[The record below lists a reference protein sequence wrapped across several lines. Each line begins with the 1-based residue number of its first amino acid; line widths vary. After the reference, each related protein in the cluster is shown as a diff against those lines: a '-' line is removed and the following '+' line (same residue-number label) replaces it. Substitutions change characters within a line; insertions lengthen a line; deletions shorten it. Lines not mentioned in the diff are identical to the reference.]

1 MHASDTWKL
10 TFAHSISHEL
20 RTPLHGILAAAELLT
35 ETKLSSTQGSYLD
48 TVEACGKSL
57 LELVNHVL
65 DFTKLSG
72 SSRAKGLSVQTK
84 SKCDLVRLV
93 QEVCESS
100 WIGQMAKKLE
110 STSNS
115 GIGSLYAPPMDDKGR
130 RKQQSSTPHKLVNS
144 EVETVIEISFREDGW
159 LVNCDTGG
167 IRRVLMNLIGNSL
180 KFTTAGFVHVS
191 LRELSSTDSTV
202 IIELG
207 VTDTGRGISRHFLE
221 EQLFHPFTQ
230 ENALGT
236 GTGLGLSIVNS
247 IVQSPAMNGK
257 IDVWSTE
264 GQGTEIK
271 VTCELD
277 KASAVDMEGTV
288 YQSSLNVEGELSVA
302 MLGFSGSRG
311 EQDLKEV
318 LIGYICGWWKFGL
331 AEENVR
337 GSADVIMINEDIS
350 LLESLT
356 ATAKGHL
363 PPVILLT
370 SSRGGQ
376 EMAIACDNY
385 HAIGGVARILFK
397 PCGPAKLEAVM
408 DFAMQCIQRAKDGK
422 PLLDDDTKADTPL
435 PSPARSVTI
444 AEEANHDYFT
454 IEKND
459 RQGDADATPHN
470 LADLTPRGTMVAAM
484 VSSDDR
490 PAGFYMSPPIPI
502 SSATSA
508 SLIRRH
514 SAEEKARPSGRAIAS
529 AGESKR
535 PLMPSR
541 SITYHEPRLYKH
553 VLLSPL
559 ARERIGEEHSDYFA
573 QNHNPSSPQST
584 PGSTVSLE
592 GGDGAIL
599 KRAVNS
605 GRSSGN
611 VSKKRMQILSVE
623 DNIINRN
630 VIAAFLEK
638 IVSGPPICSFA
649 AGLSTDLTSIAER
662 RVHGSR

>member
-1 MHASDTWKL
+1 
-10 TFAHSISHEL
+10 
-20 RTPLHGILAAAELLT
+20 
-35 ETKLSSTQGSYLD
+35 
-48 TVEACGKSL
+48 
-57 LELVNHVL
+57 
-65 DFTKLSG
+65 
-72 SSRAKGLSVQTK
+72 
-84 SKCDLVRLV
+84 
-93 QEVCESS
+93 
-100 WIGQMAKKLE
+100 
-110 STSNS
+110 
-115 GIGSLYAPPMDDKGR
+115 MDDKGR
-130 RKQQSSTPHKLVNS
+130 RKQQTSTPHKLVNS
-144 EVETVIEISFREDGW
+144 EVETVIEVSFREDGW

-288 YQSSLNVEGELSVA
+288 YKSNLNVEGEHSVA

-337 GSADVIMINEDIS
+337 GSADVIMINEDVS
-350 LLESLT
+350 LLEILIE
-356 ATAKGHL
+356 TAKGHL

-385 HAIGGVARILFK
+385 HAIGGIARILFK
-397 PCGPAKLEAVM
+397 PCGPAKLEAVI
-408 DFAMQCIQRAKDGK
+408 DFALQCIQRAKDGK
-422 PLLDDDTKADTPL
+422 PLPDEDTKAETPL
-435 PSPARSVTI
+435 PSPARSVSI
-444 AEEANHDYFT
+444 AEEVNQDYFT
-454 IEKND
+454 IETD
-459 RQGDADATPHN
+459 GHQGDADATPHN
-470 LADLTPRGTMVAAM
+470 LADLTPRGTMLPPPTTL
-484 VSSDDR
+484 SDER
-490 PAGFYMSPPIPI
+490 PAGFYMSPPIPD
-502 SSATSA
+502 STATSA

-514 SAEEKARPSGRAIAS
+514 SAEEKSRPGRQLNS
-529 AGESKR
+529 AADSKR

-573 QNHNPSSPQST
+573 HNHNPSSPQST

-611 VSKKRMQILSVE
+611 SSKKRMQILSVE

-638 IVSGPPICSFA
+638 IVSGT
-649 AGLSTDLTSIAER
+649 GLQLCCGRLS
-662 RVHGSR
+662 